1 MKLVG
6 MLLCSSLIPF
16 IMLVFGYSMRYKTKK
31 RGNPYGFK
39 TKLSMRSDE
48 DWIYA
53 NRLCGL
59 VWLILGS
66 ILEAICIITISMYF
80 NNNDIIK
87 YISMGNIIMQLIA
100 MMLSWVFVN
109 MKLKNRG

>member
-1 MKLVG
+1 

-31 RGNPYGFK
+31 RGNTYGFK
-39 TKLSMRSDE
+39 TKYSMRSDD
-48 DWIYA
+48 DWIYG

-66 ILEAICIITISMYF
+66 ILEVICIITISILF
-80 NNNDIIK
+80 NDNSLIK
-87 YISMGNIIMQLIA
+87 YVSMTNIILQLVCIMA
-100 MMLSWVFVN
+100 SWFFVN
-109 MKLKNRG
+109 MQLKKRG